1 MKKLILI
8 VGCGISTSFFAQTP
22 LIAHKS
28 HSGSAVSYE
37 IDPSANFGMVAPEIQ
52 HIQII
57 NDSTYVK
64 KFGFGQT
71 VYELDTVKLRL
82 NQIPAD
88 LRDSLSKVY
97 HQPIIIDSTQH
108 IQPQTQEAKPINK
121 RVAKPVNKKK
131 SSSLLFI
138 LIFVSAGLLTTKII
152 ESFFKEQKTAE

>member
-64 KFGFGQT
+64 KYGFGQT
-71 VYELDTVKLRL
+71 MYQLDTVKLRL

-88 LRDSLSKVY
+88 LKDSLAKVY

-152 ESFFKEQKTAE
+152 ESFFKEQKSVE

>member
-64 KFGFGQT
+64 KYGFGQT
-71 VYELDTVKLRL
+71 MYQLDTVKLRL

-88 LRDSLSKVY
+88 LRDSLAKVY

-152 ESFFKEQKTAE
+152 ESFFKEQKSVE